1 MIGGVILKKIQI
13 MAISAAIITAF
24 TMYFFLGSIKEAA
37 RVPMVPVVV
46 SSVEIKENTEIK
58 ADMVKVINI
67 AENAITPN
75 AVTKLDDVVGE
86 IATRNIYVGEQ
97 IIALELA
104 KPGESTQKLSYM
116 VEAGKRA
123 ISIKVDE
130 VSGISGLVEPG
141 NKVDIVVVY
150 DESSKSEIVLEDI
163 LVLSTG
169 QKIDSE
175 ETSKSIYETVTL
187 SLEPTQILRL
197 RAAEAKGKLTM
208 ALRSYLES

>member
-1 MIGGVILKKIQI
+1 MIGGVVLKKIQI
-13 MAISAAIITAF
+13 MAISAAIITAL
-24 TMYFFLGSIKEAA
+24 TMYFFLGSIKEAS

-46 SSVEIKENTEIK
+46 SSVDIKENTEIK
-58 ADMVKVINI
+58 SDMVKVINI
-67 AENAITPN
+67 AENALTPN

-169 QKIDSE
+169 QKINSE
-175 ETSKSIYETVTL
+175 EVAKDIYETVTL
-187 SLEPTQILRL
+187 SLEPTQILKL

-208 ALRSYLES
+208 ALRSYLEN